1 MARPLRIE
9 YPDAIYHVISRGI
22 RKDNIYYENKDKDKF
37 LYKLKETKEKYNL
50 EIFSYCL
57 MENHYHLLIRTPK
70 SNLTKAMHYL
80 NASYTNWFKAKHDI
94 VGPIFQGR
102 YKSILVEDESYLLT
116 LSSYI
121 HLNPLRAEKVEYL
134 KDYKYNSYNEY
145 INKTE
150 NNLVD
155 KNLLLSKFEDIERF
169 KEFIYEW
176 YEHNKDWQNDDNN
189 EKELRE
195 KIYGINGFL
204 GSKNFAD
211 RILKKYKKNNKEKK
225 YNEYS
230 NISNNE
236 IKKEDIEKIMIKKF
250 KIKKSRLY
258 RKSYGND
265 YRNMFIYLLKKHT
278 DLKLKEIGK
287 LFQIRYTTVS
297 MKTKR
302 FVDKCKDN
310 RDLRIKKNKI
320 EKIIEQNV

>member
-176 YEHNKDWQNDDNN
+176 YEHNKDWQNDDDN

-195 KIYGINGFL
+195 KIYGVNGFL
-204 GSKNFAD
+204 GSKNFSD
-211 RILKKYKKNNKEKK
+211 RILKKYKKNNKKK
-225 YNEYS
+225 EYDEYS

-236 IKKEDIEKIMIKKF
+236 IKKEDIEKIMMKNF

-258 RKSYGND
+258 SKSYGND
-265 YRNMFIYLLKKHT
+265 YRNMFIYLLKKYT
-278 DLKLKEIGK
+278 DLKLKEIGLMFDIKYKSVSKQAKRFEKKINKNIK
-287 LFQIRYTTVS
+287 LKNKYENIKKELV
-297 MKTKR
+297 KTK
-302 FVDKCKDN
+302 
-310 RDLRIKKNKI
+310 
-320 EKIIEQNV
+320 

>member
-50 EIFSYCL
+50 KIFSYCL
-57 MENHYHLLIRTPK
+57 MVNHYHLLIRTPK

-80 NASYTNWFKAKHDI
+80 NASYTNWFKSKHEI

-121 HLNPLRAEKVEYL
+121 HLNPLRAGMVEYL

-169 KEFIYEW
+169 KKFIYEW
-176 YEHNKDWQNDDNN
+176 YEHNKDWQNDDDN

-195 KIYGINGFL
+195 KIYGVNGFL

-211 RILKKYKKNNKEKK
+211 RILKKHKKNNKKKK
-225 YNEYS
+225 YDEYS

-236 IKKEDIEKIMIKKF
+236 IKKEDIEKIMMKNF

-258 RKSYGND
+258 SKSYGND
-265 YRNMFIYLLKKHT
+265 YRNMFIYLLKKYT
-278 DLKLKEIGK
+278 DLKLKEIGLMFDIKYKSVSKQAKRFEKKINKNIK
-287 LFQIRYTTVS
+287 LKNKYENIKKELV
-297 MKTKR
+297 KTK
-302 FVDKCKDN
+302 
-310 RDLRIKKNKI
+310 
-320 EKIIEQNV
+320 

>member
-50 EIFSYCL
+50 KIFSYCL
-57 MENHYHLLIRTPK
+57 MVNHYHLLIRTPK

-258 RKSYGND
+258 SKSYGND
-265 YRNMFIYLLKKHT
+265 YRNMFIYLLKKYT
-278 DLKLKEIGK
+278 DLKLKEIGLMFDIKYKSVSKQAKRFEKKINKNIK
-287 LFQIRYTTVS
+287 LKNKYENIKKELV
-297 MKTKR
+297 KTK
-302 FVDKCKDN
+302 
-310 RDLRIKKNKI
+310 
-320 EKIIEQNV
+320 

>member
-50 EIFSYCL
+50 KIFSYCL

-80 NASYTNWFKAKHDI
+80 NASYTNWFKAKHEI

-121 HLNPLRAEKVEYL
+121 HLNPLRAGMVEYL

-169 KEFIYEW
+169 KKFIYEW
-176 YEHNKDWQNDDNN
+176 YEHNKDWQNDDDN

-195 KIYGINGFL
+195 KIYGVNGFL

-211 RILKKYKKNNKEKK
+211 RILKKYKKNNK
-225 YNEYS
+225 
-230 NISNNE
+230 
-236 IKKEDIEKIMIKKF
+236 KKE
-250 KIKKSRLY
+250 
-258 RKSYGND
+258 
-265 YRNMFIYLLKKHT
+265 
-278 DLKLKEIGK
+278 
-287 LFQIRYTTVS
+287 
-297 MKTKR
+297 
-302 FVDKCKDN
+302 
-310 RDLRIKKNKI
+310 
-320 EKIIEQNV
+320 

>member
-1 MARPLRIE
+1 MARPIRIE
-9 YPDAIYHVISRGI
+9 YPHAIYHIISRGLRRDKI
-22 RKDNIYYENKDKDKF
+22 FRKKKDKDKF
-37 LYKLKETKEKYNL
+37 LTKLKKTKEKYKL

-57 MENHYHLLIRTPK
+57 MDNHYHLLIRTPLG
-70 SNLTKAMHYL
+70 NLTKAMHYL

-94 VGPIFQGR
+94 VGPVFQGR
-102 YKSILVEDESYLLT
+102 YKSVLVEDESYLLT

-121 HLNPLRAEKVEYL
+121 HLNPLRAGMVEYL

-176 YEHNKDWQNDDNN
+176 YEHNKDWQNDDDN

-195 KIYGINGFL
+195 KIYGVNGFL

-211 RILKKYKKNNKEKK
+211 RILKKHKKNNKKK
-225 YNEYS
+225 EYDEYS
-230 NISNNE
+230 NNSKKE

-258 RKSYGND
+258 SKSYGND
-265 YRNMFIYLLKKHT
+265 YRNMFIYLLKKYT
-278 DLKLKEIGK
+278 DLKLKEIG
-287 LFQIRYTTVS
+287 LMF
-297 MKTKR
+297 
-302 FVDKCKDN
+302 D
-310 RDLRIKKNKI
+310 IKYKS
-320 EKIIEQNV
+320 V

>member
-50 EIFSYCL
+50 KIFSYCL

-80 NASYTNWFKAKHDI
+80 NASYTNWFKSKHEI

-121 HLNPLRAEKVEYL
+121 HLNPLRAGMVEYL

-176 YEHNKDWQNDDNN
+176 YEHNKDWQNDDDN

-195 KIYGINGFL
+195 KIYGVNGFL

-211 RILKKYKKNNKEKK
+211 RILKKHKKNNKKKK
-225 YNEYS
+225 YDEYS

-236 IKKEDIEKIMIKKF
+236 IKKEDIEKIMMKNF

-258 RKSYGND
+258 SKSYGND
-265 YRNMFIYLLKKHT
+265 YRNMFIYLLKKYT
-278 DLKLKEIGK
+278 DLKLKEIGLMFDIKYKSVSKQAKRFEKKINKNIK
-287 LFQIRYTTVS
+287 LKNKYENIKKELV
-297 MKTKR
+297 KTK
-302 FVDKCKDN
+302 
-310 RDLRIKKNKI
+310 
-320 EKIIEQNV
+320 

>member
-211 RILKKYKKNNKEKK
+211 RILKKHKKNNKKKK
-225 YNEYS
+225 YDEYS

-236 IKKEDIEKIMIKKF
+236 IKKEDIEKIMMKNF

-258 RKSYGND
+258 SKSYGND
-265 YRNMFIYLLKKHT
+265 YRNMFIYLLKKYT
-278 DLKLKEIGK
+278 DLKLKEIGLMFDIKYKSVSKQAKRFEKKINKNIK
-287 LFQIRYTTVS
+287 LKNKYENIKKELV
-297 MKTKR
+297 KTK
-302 FVDKCKDN
+302 
-310 RDLRIKKNKI
+310 
-320 EKIIEQNV
+320 

>member
-50 EIFSYCL
+50 KIFSYCL

-80 NASYTNWFKAKHDI
+80 NASYTNWFKAKHEI

-121 HLNPLRAEKVEYL
+121 HLNPLRAGMVEYL

-169 KEFIYEW
+169 KKFIYEW
-176 YEHNKDWQNDDNN
+176 YEHNKDWQNDDDN

-195 KIYGINGFL
+195 KIYGVNGFL

-211 RILKKYKKNNKEKK
+211 RILKKHKKNNKKKK
-225 YNEYS
+225 YDEYS

-236 IKKEDIEKIMIKKF
+236 IKKEDIEKIMMKNF

-258 RKSYGND
+258 SKSYGND
-265 YRNMFIYLLKKHT
+265 YRNMFIYLLKKYT
-278 DLKLKEIGK
+278 DLKLKEIGLMFDIKYKSVSKQAKRFEKKINKNIK
-287 LFQIRYTTVS
+287 LKNKYENIKKELV
-297 MKTKR
+297 KTK
-302 FVDKCKDN
+302 
-310 RDLRIKKNKI
+310 
-320 EKIIEQNV
+320 

>member
-50 EIFSYCL
+50 KIFSYCL

-80 NASYTNWFKAKHDI
+80 NASYTNWFKSKHEI

-121 HLNPLRAEKVEYL
+121 HLNPLRAGMVEYL

-169 KEFIYEW
+169 KKFIYEW
-176 YEHNKDWQNDDNN
+176 YEHNKDWQNDDDN

-195 KIYGINGFL
+195 KIYGVNGFL

-211 RILKKYKKNNKEKK
+211 RILKKHKKNNKKKK
-225 YNEYS
+225 YDEYS

-258 RKSYGND
+258 SKSYGND
-265 YRNMFIYLLKKHT
+265 YRNMFIYLLKKYT
-278 DLKLKEIGK
+278 DLKLKEIGLMFDIKYKSVSKQAKRFEKKINKNIK
-287 LFQIRYTTVS
+287 LKNKYENIKKELV
-297 MKTKR
+297 KTK
-302 FVDKCKDN
+302 
-310 RDLRIKKNKI
+310 
-320 EKIIEQNV
+320 